1 MMKDRYVVVNNLKSG
16 TKISESSR
24 FYINDILAILVMIFI
39 AILLNNF
46 IYDKLIVFF
55 VIFNAFVAIYMT
67 AESKSNP
74 KFKRIKALN
83 ILMVRDTTLY
93 RPLKNISQIKK
104 THKILESMKNEEK

>member
-46 IYDKLIVFF
+46 I
-55 VIFNAFVAIYMT
+55 NAFVAIYMT
-67 AESKSNP
+67 AEAKSNP

-93 RPLKNISQIKK
+93 RPLKNISQIEK
-104 THKILESMKNEEK
+104 TYKILESMKNEEK